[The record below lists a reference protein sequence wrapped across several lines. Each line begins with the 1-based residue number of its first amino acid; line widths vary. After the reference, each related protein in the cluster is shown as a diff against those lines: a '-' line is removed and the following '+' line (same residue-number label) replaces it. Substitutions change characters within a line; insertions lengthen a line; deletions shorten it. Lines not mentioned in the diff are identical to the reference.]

1 MNKPIKWS
9 SFAHNDLANLLE
21 YLEAKW
27 NKKSC
32 LIFLNKLDFCVD
44 LIEKNPNLFPFFN
57 KKLGIRKCVVT
68 KYNTLFYKISD
79 AKIDILRLYDTR
91 QNDKTLK
98 F

>member
-32 LIFLNKLDFCVD
+32 LLFLNKLDFCVD
-44 LIEKNPNLFPFFN
+44 LIEKNPNLFPFSIKNLVSENVLLQNTIHFFI
-57 KKLGIRKCVVT
+57 KFQTPKLIYFVYMIHVKMI
-68 KYNTLFYKISD
+68 KL
-79 AKIDILRLYDTR
+79 
-91 QNDKTLK
+91 
-98 F
+98 

>member
-9 SFAHNDLANLLE
+9 SFAHNDLANLLD

-32 LIFLNKLDFCVD
+32 LVFLNKLDFCVD

-57 KKLGIRKCVVT
+57 KKTWYQKMRC
-68 KYNTLFYKISD
+68 NKIQY
-79 AKIDILRLYDTR
+79 AFL
-91 QNDKTLK
+91 
-98 F
+98 

>member
-9 SFAHNDLANLLE
+9 SYAQNDLAHLLE

-32 LIFLNKLDFCVD
+32 ITFLNKLDFCIE
-44 LIEKNPNLFPFFN
+44 LIEKNPNLFPVFN
-57 KKLGIRKCVVT
+57 KTLGIRKCVIT
-68 KYNTLFYKISD
+68 KQNTLFYKI
-79 AKIDILRLYDTR
+79 AATKIEVLRLYDTR
-91 QNDKTLK
+91 QDDTTLK